1 MLELLLLFDPARIP
15 ARMAIDQDL
24 APNDAHHRSVDH
36 VEGVAG
42 PGTWTF
48 FPIAP
53 SLVLKLRSKKTTVTT
68 RKSIMLV
75 SERGGELALSIA
87 RHLS

>member
-42 PGTWTF
+42 PRD
-48 FPIAP
+48 
-53 SLVLKLRSKKTTVTT
+53 LDVLPDR
-68 RKSIMLV
+68 
-75 SERGGELALSIA
+75 AFA
-87 RHLS
+87 RAEAEEQEDDRNDEEVDHARQRAGR